1 MFQRKFQECFK
12 EDSRVIPGNLRVI
25 QGYFKEVKEVS
36 RVFQESF
43 KDDSINIKGGLA
55 GALRVFQNGFKGL
68 SQSSLKGV
76 SRNC

>member
-1 MFQRKFQECFK
+1 MC
-12 EDSRVIPGNLRVI
+12 S
-25 QGYFKEVKEVS
+25 KEVS